1 MYSITTIP
9 PCVNVYNAV
18 LLNRS
23 GIIQQVRTTFLS
35 SRSALQKIDK
45 YITLYTFSPCM
56 EDLFTEGFVPYRFDV
71 DDAEPDDDS
80 HSALQEIIMAG
91 SGFIRRQKTASYY
104 CYAELVVA
112 FANKETGDLAEVKD
126 ILRGVLNYY
135 SNKFGWPHWKAF
147 AWRKIH
153 AAGSVI
159 VAVSLRNEG

>member
-18 LLNRS
+18 LLNRN

-35 SRSALQKIDK
+35 SRSTLQEIDK

-71 DDAEPDDDS
+71 DDAEPGDD
-80 HSALQEIIMAG
+80 HHAALQEIILAG
-91 SGFIRRQKTASYY
+91 SSFIRRQKQATRY

-112 FANKETGDLAEVKD
+112 FANKETGNLGEVKD
-126 ILRGVLNYY
+126 ILHGVLSYY
-135 SNKFGWPHWKAF
+135 KKKFNWPDWKAF
-147 AWRKIH
+147 AWHKIY
-153 AAGSVI
+153 AGGSVI
-159 VAVSLRNEG
+159 VAVSLAK